1 MSTVTKKYVT
11 AQSFDKS
18 RIVFKPIVK
27 HSTPAQYQTIPI
39 RYLYDNNEE
48 GPLIIRTHPVFTFGI
63 LENKSPTSTEVQ
75 SYSYPLVSYDRTK
88 GQTVQDTKFI
98 SMIEDITA
106 ACRSHVSEKIKKNRR
121 KRVDIDSMSMLKYKE
136 DESVKYAPTVFVKLL
151 TKYKSNPLII
161 ETVFRKIVGTK
172 IVEIDPMSCIRK
184 KIYGDCCFQSR

>member
-1 MSTVTKKYVT
+1 M
-11 AQSFDKS
+11 
-18 RIVFKPIVK
+18 K

-88 GQTVQDTKFI
+88 SQTVQDTKFI
-98 SMIEDITA
+98 SMIEDITIA
-106 ACRSHVSEKIKKNRR
+106 SRSHVPEKVKKNGR
-121 KRVDIDSMSMLKYKE
+121 KRVDIDSMSMLTYKE
-136 DESVKYAPTVFVKLL
+136 DESVKYAPNLFVKLL
-151 TKYKSNPLII
+151 TKYQSNPITI

-172 IVEIDPMSCIRK
+172 IVEIDPLSCIRK
-184 KIYGDCCFQSR
+184 KSMVIAAFKVDNTPRPEKTAPLNMSK